1 MSTVKNINLKLGSFH
16 LKKEQVEILDQGIT
30 LIWGPSGCGKSSFL
44 KALMGYHQC
53 PEMSW
58 MFKGQD
64 LNLLPAGKRPIG
76 ILFQSYDL
84 FPHMTAKENIEFA
97 LKAKGQILA
106 DTEDYWNKIKEL
118 LQLESFLDTKASNLS
133 GGESQ
138 RTALARALITKPEIL
153 LLDEPFSALDKSRR
167 QNARQLLSN
176 VVEDFNIPALIV
188 SHDEDDRELAQKVI
202 DFG

>member
-1 MSTVKNINLKLGSFH
+1 MSTVKNINLKLGDFH
-16 LKKEQVEILDQGIT
+16 LKKDQVEILDEGIT

-44 KALMGYHQC
+44 KALMGYYPC

-64 LNLLPAGKRPIG
+64 LNLLPAGKKPIG

-84 FPHMTAKENIEFA
+84 FPHMTAQENIEFA
-97 LKAKGQILA
+97 LKAKGQTLA
-106 DTEDYWNKIKEL
+106 DVQGYWDKIKEL
-118 LQLESFLDTKASNLS
+118 LQLETFLNTKATNLS

-138 RTALARALITKPEIL
+138 RTALARALITRPEIL

-167 QNARQLLSN
+167 QKARQLLSH
-176 VVEDFNIPALIV
+176 VVEDFKIPALIV
-188 SHDEDDRELAQKVI
+188 SHDDEDRLLAQKVI
-202 DFG
+202 EF

>member
-1 MSTVKNINLKLGSFH
+1 MSTVKNINLKLGNFH
-16 LKKEQVEILDQGIT
+16 LYKEHVEILDEGIT

-44 KALMGYHQC
+44 KALMGYYEC

-58 MFKGQD
+58 EFKGKD

-84 FPHMTAKENIEFA
+84 FPHMTAIENIEFA
-97 LKAKGQILA
+97 LKAKGKKLA
-106 DTEDYWNKIKEL
+106 DEKDYWNKIKEL
-118 LQLESFLDTKASNLS
+118 LQLESFLNTKATNLS

-167 QNARQLLSN
+167 QKARQLLKN
-176 VVEDFNIPALIV
+176 VVEDFKIPALIV
-188 SHDEDDRELAQKVI
+188 SHDEDDQALAQKVI
-202 DFG
+202 DFE